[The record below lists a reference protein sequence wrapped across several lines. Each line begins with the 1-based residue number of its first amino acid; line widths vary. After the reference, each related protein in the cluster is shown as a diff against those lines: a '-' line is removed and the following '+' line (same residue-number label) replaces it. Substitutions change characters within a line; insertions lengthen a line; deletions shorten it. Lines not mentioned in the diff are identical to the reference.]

1 MEEIAEGERVRE
13 FRLIAET
20 SEGEHELYHAQ
31 TIGHKR
37 LIRLDHCGQ
46 RRFVWIFSKA
56 LGSQES
62 GTLKYSVKREKGE
75 IYEKEKTGSSG
86 SGEETVV

>member
-37 LIRLDHCGQ
+37 LIRLEPLRVEKIRLDILKSVGQ
-46 RRFVWIFSKA
+46 PRIRNFEIF
-56 LGSQES
+56 G
-62 GTLKYSVKREKGE
+62 
-75 IYEKEKTGSSG
+75 
-86 SGEETVV
+86 